1 VVDYTF
7 TTGRGFN
14 VLYIPKAVGDDSMDF
29 YDYSQ
34 IPVGTEWEVWG
45 KCVPSSV

>member
-1 VVDYTF
+1 MDYTF
-7 TTGRGFN
+7 TTGSGFN
-14 VLYIPKAVGDDSMDF
+14 VLYIPKAVGDDSMD
-29 YDYSQ
+29 YDYTQ